1 MSKVLKPC
9 PFCGHKKVKAKNE
22 EGQHWVQ
29 CQKCF
34 AEGPPLCKRSE
45 EDAPDWN
52 TRAQPIVSGLV
63 PDGYKLVPI
72 VPNHSMVM
80 AGAEKIDAAFTL
92 NSAAAVYRAML
103 AASPSAK
110 GGE

>member
-52 TRAQPIVSGLV
+52 TRAQPTVTRFDSLIAAKRARVNAFLHERQNELLV
-63 PDGYKLVPI
+63 
-72 VPNHSMVM
+72 N
-80 AGAEKIDAAFTL
+80 
-92 NSAAAVYRAML
+92 ML
-103 AASPSAK
+103 AGIPPAED
-110 GGE
+110 GE